1 MMRAILSQLS
11 LAILLATGASCQLL
25 PILQPRSHL
34 ASHDSQS
41 PLMDSSS
48 DSHRPSAY
56 SSLLISDVI
65 ARNQRIGIFSSFT
78 RDIDSVSARL
88 ESSAVNTTILAP
100 ENSEMA
106 KLPRK
111 PWEDPEDY
119 QILGDEAYAGDDGQN
134 RAQENLKRFVEA
146 HIIPISPWK
155 VGEKVRTLAGSEI
168 WWESKDGKQYVQ
180 PGNIEIAE
188 VADRVANGEVWI
200 LRGVLNYVR

>member
-1 MMRAILSQLS
+1 MRVILSQLL
-11 LAILLATGASCQLL
+11 LAILLATETSCQLL
-25 PILQPRSHL
+25 SILQLRSH
-34 ASHDSQS
+34 ADDRDGQS

-48 DSHRPSAY
+48 GTHKTLTY
-56 SSLLISDVI
+56 SSLLLSDVI
-65 ARNQRIGIFSSFT
+65 ARNQRIGIFSSLT
-78 RDIDSVSARL
+78 RDIDSVSSRL

-119 QILGDEAYAGDDGQN
+119 QILGADAYVGDDGQN

-146 HIIPISPWK
+146 HIVPINPWK
-155 VGEKVRTLAGSEI
+155 AGDKIKTLAGSEV
-168 WWESKDGKQYVQ
+168 WWESREGKQYVQ
-180 PGNIEIAE
+180 PGNVEVAE

-200 LRGVLNYVR
+200 LRGVLNYAR

>member
-1 MMRAILSQLS
+1 
-11 LAILLATGASCQLL
+11 
-25 PILQPRSHL
+25 
-34 ASHDSQS
+34 
-41 PLMDSSS
+41 MDSSS
-48 DSHRPSAY
+48 SSHKPSAY

-78 RDIDSVSARL
+78 RDIDSVSSRL

-119 QILGDEAYAGDDGQN
+119 QILGAEAYSGDDGQN

-146 HIIPISPWK
+146 HIVPTSPWK
-155 VGEKVRTLAGSEI
+155 AGERVRTLAASEV
-168 WWESKDGKQYVQ
+168 WWESRDGKQYVQ
-180 PGNIEIAE
+180 PGNVEVAE
-188 VADRVANGEVWI
+188 VADKVANGEVWI
-200 LRGVLNYVR
+200 LRGVLNYAR

>member
-1 MMRAILSQLS
+1 MRAILSQLS
-11 LAILLATGASCQLL
+11 LAILLATGVSCQLL
-25 PILQPRSHL
+25 PILQPRSHI
-34 ASHDSQS
+34 ANRDGQS

-48 DSHRPSAY
+48 SSHKPSAY

-78 RDIDSVSARL
+78 RDIDSVSSRL

-119 QILGDEAYAGDDGQN
+119 QILGAEAYSGDDGQS

-146 HIIPISPWK
+146 HIVPISPWK
-155 VGEKVRTLAGSEI
+155 AGERVKTLAGSEV
-168 WWESKDGKQYVQ
+168 WWESRDGKRYVQ
-180 PGNIEIAE
+180 PGNVEVAE
-188 VADRVANGEVWI
+188 VADKVANGEVWI
-200 LRGVLNYVR
+200 LQGVLNYAR